1 MTERIYDEKRLTT
14 PLKRTG
20 AKGQAIF
27 EPISWKE
34 AIDTITSR
42 WKQLIDEEGAES
54 ILPYSFYGNM
64 GKLTAEGMDRRFFT
78 AWGQASLNGRF
89 AAKRDLKAINIQWA

>member
-42 WKQLIDEEGAES
+42 WKQLIDEEELKA
-54 ILPYSFYGNM
+54 YF
-64 GKLTAEGMDRRFFT
+64 LTAFT
-78 AWGQASLNGRF
+78 EIWGN
-89 AAKRDLKAINIQWA
+89 

>member
-1 MTERIYDEKRLTT
+1 MQQSRNMTERIYDEKRLTT

-27 EPISWKE
+27 EPISWDE

-42 WKQLIDEEGAES
+42 WKQLIDEEE
-54 ILPYSFYGNM
+54 
-64 GKLTAEGMDRRFFT
+64 
-78 AWGQASLNGRF
+78 
-89 AAKRDLKAINIQWA
+89 LKAYSRTAFMEIWEN